1 MRVRVSLGGQGF
13 PMYQVEGGLRL
24 GTLLGWGSD
33 ILSPLAC
40 CYPSLPGPLGPPSSQ
55 ILLLAAEPSEFRPTS
70 DAVQIESALPGD
82 LRKIGGRG
90 TVAVETGSETI
101 PTSMLGLA

>member
-1 MRVRVSLGGQGF
+1 MRVSLGGQGF

-55 ILLLAAEPSEFRPTS
+55 ILLLLAAEPSEFRPTS
-70 DAVQIESALPGD
+70 DAGANRERPSWGFEEKRWKGYCGSGD
-82 LRKIGGRG
+82 RQ
-90 TVAVETGSETI
+90 
-101 PTSMLGLA
+101 